1 MPKRIVVGISG
12 ASGVIYGVR
21 LLEVLRDHPEVETH
35 LVISD
40 EGARTIK
47 IETGRNPKEIAALAS
62 RHHEVDNL
70 AAAISSGS
78 FRTDGMAI
86 IPCSMKTLAGIATGF
101 TDNLLLRAAD
111 VILKERRTLVIV
123 PRESPL
129 HIIHLENL
137 LKLARMNAIILMP
150 DPPFYI
156 QPKTLDDIID
166 YVVGKTLDYF
176 DIEHDLFHR
185 WQGG

>member
-35 LVISD
+35 LVISE

-47 IETGRNPKEIAALAS
+47 IETGRSAKEVAALAT
-62 RHHEVDNL
+62 RHYDADNL

-78 FRTDGMAI
+78 FRTEGMAV
-86 IPCSMKTLAGIATGF
+86 IPCSMKTLAGIATGYS
-101 TDNLLLRAAD
+101 DNLLLRAAD
-111 VILKERRTLVIV
+111 VTLKERRTLIIV

-129 HIIHLENL
+129 HAIHLENL
-137 LKLARMNAIILMP
+137 HKLAQMNAIILIP
-150 DPPFYI
+150 DCPFYI

-166 YVVGKTLDYF
+166 YLVGKTLDYF
-176 DIEHDLFHR
+176 HIEHDLFRR